1 MIRGRL
7 VIDSDLFILLAGSD
21 LLMPTLGLLGIQPA
35 DAQRLPALEYQ
46 LQRSSR
52 WTWAYPEG
60 VRQLALTA
68 CRRIPPLTERPTS
81 DATLQQLIAVEAID
95 EGEAL
100 VFALMIEQRGLYLAS
115 GDKRAMRALAA
126 APQLRQVRDGIA
138 GRVLCLESI
147 LRLLVERQGLEAI
160 ANALRPVRDQYQTL
174 RVAFSAGVA
183 TSQVSFD
190 AAMDAYLA
198 ELIRDTGPGFLY
210 LP

>member
-7 VIDSDLFILLAGSD
+7 VIDSDVFILLAGSD
-21 LLMPTLGLLGIQPA
+21 LLMPALSLLGIQPA

-52 WTWAYPEG
+52 WARVYPEG
-60 VRQLALTA
+60 VRRMALAA

-81 DATLQQLIAVEAID
+81 DAALQQLIAVEAID

-100 VFALMIEQRGLYLAS
+100 VFALMIEQHGLYLAS
-115 GDKRAMRALAA
+115 GDKRAMRALAT
-126 APQLRQVRDGIA
+126 APHLRQVRDGIA
-138 GRVLCLESI
+138 GRVLCLESL

-160 ANALRPVRDQYQTL
+160 ADALPPVRDQYQTL

-183 TSQVSFD
+183 TTKMSFD
-190 AAMDAYLA
+190 AAITGYLTD
-198 ELIRDTGPGFLY
+198 LIRDTGPGFLY